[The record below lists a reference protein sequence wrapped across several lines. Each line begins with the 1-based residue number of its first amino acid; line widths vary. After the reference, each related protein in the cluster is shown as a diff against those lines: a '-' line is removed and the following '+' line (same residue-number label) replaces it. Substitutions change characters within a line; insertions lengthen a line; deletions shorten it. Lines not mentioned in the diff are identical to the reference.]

1 MFRFIHGYLP
11 EVWEA
16 QVKAGLVGENDGI
29 RFCQNLMLND
39 EMKFNSLAAV
49 GGELYKILSERK
61 CVFYI
66 DRMQGGCYIEDY
78 PYDEELLRAYKE
90 MLGENFW
97 GFQMHEWMSNY
108 RFDVFG
114 KLGELSADEWTKE
127 KIEKFIFE
135 KYPYPYLNLESMTAE
150 EMAASGTLRKA
161 VSGIMVRESIIMPMT
176 ISGYSPAT

>member
-29 RFCQNLMLND
+29 RFCQNLMLKD

-90 MLGENFW
+90 MLGDDFW
-97 GFQMHEWMSNY
+97 
-108 RFDVFG
+108 
-114 KLGELSADEWTKE
+114 
-127 KIEKFIFE
+127 
-135 KYPYPYLNLESMTAE
+135 
-150 EMAASGTLRKA
+150 
-161 VSGIMVRESIIMPMT
+161 
-176 ISGYSPAT
+176 